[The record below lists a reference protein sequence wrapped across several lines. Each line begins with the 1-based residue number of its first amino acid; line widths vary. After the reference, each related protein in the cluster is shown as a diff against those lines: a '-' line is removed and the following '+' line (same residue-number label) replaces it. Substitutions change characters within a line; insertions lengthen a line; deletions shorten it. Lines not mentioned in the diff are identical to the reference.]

1 MASWLY
7 ECNDVW
13 TVETTSLFDEWF
25 DKQSDALQEE
35 MLAALKLLREYGPNL
50 GRPFADTLYDSNLSN
65 LKELR
70 VQCAGKPIRAFF
82 AFDPERK
89 AIILCAG
96 DKTGVNER
104 RFYKSMIKL
113 AETEFL
119 NHLKERGL

>member
-1 MASWLY
+1 MWM
-7 ECNDVW
+7 
-13 TVETTSLFDEWF
+13 VETTNRFDEWF
-25 DKQSDALQEE
+25 DEQSDALQEE

-96 DKTGVNER
+96 DKTGVNEK